1 MNESSKKKIRKTKTN
16 EIIGWREYIGL
27 PEFGVHRMPAKID
40 TGARTS
46 ALHAENQEL
55 FERDGQEWVSFWFPL
70 PGKTRLKQFES
81 RIIDQRKIRNTGG
94 EQELRHIIRTTLT
107 LGRHKWGIEVSL
119 ADRKK
124 MEFDIILG
132 RTAIRGKRVFVN
144 PGRSFVLGHG
154 KVD

>member
-1 MNESSKKKIRKTKTN
+1 MKEPSKKKTRKTKTN

-27 PEFGVHRMPAKID
+27 SEFGITRMPAKID

-55 FERDGQEWVSFWFPL
+55 FEREGQQWVSFWL
-70 PGKTRLKQFES
+70 PPPRRKRLKQFEA
-81 RIIDQRKIRNTGG
+81 RIVDRRKIRNTGG
-94 EQELRHIIRTTLT
+94 EQELRIIIRTTLI
-107 LGRHKWGIEVSL
+107 LGRHKWGIDVSL

-132 RTAIRGKRVFVN
+132 RTAIRGKNVLVN
-144 PGRSFVLGHG
+144 PGRSFVLGSG
-154 KVD
+154 KLD